1 MSIPSFSV
9 RNPVLVNMAMLV
21 ILASGIVFAFTLVR
35 EMIPEVRPDK
45 LMIVAV
51 HPGVQPQEME
61 KAITIKVEEAVR
73 DVPFVDKIDS
83 TISEG
88 RSTTVLT
95 LLHTVKDVNV
105 TLQEVQNEIDTIQD
119 LPDELEK
126 IGVFK
131 IEPRLPV
138 INVAIFGEGT
148 EGSLKRAARE
158 MADDLQE
165 LPGISTVAINGIRPD
180 EISVEIDPD
189 KLLEYNLTFNQ
200 VASAIREM
208 NIDISGGQLKGTR
221 SSVAIR
227 TLGEQVTAPELE
239 QIVVRGEPDGRK
251 LRLKDVAVVRDGFV
265 ETDLESYFNGHP
277 AVNCV
282 VFKEEAQDVIQTAS
296 LIKAYVAGKQGLP
309 FDPYGFQ
316 AAYAAPWYQRPFSL
330 VSAGL
335 SWTIAR
341 LSGRPDPVMYYQ
353 QSLAEPFQ
361 HQYQI
366 QLNTDLARYV
376 SGRLDLLTRNGQMGL
391 LLVLISLMLF
401 LNWRVAFW
409 AAIGLV
415 VSFLGT
421 FVAMWMLGASINML
435 SMFGLIIVLG
445 IIVDDAIVIG
455 ENIYRHIE
463 EGMPPVKAAIQGAEE
478 VMWPVTIAV
487 LTTIAAFAPLFFI
500 RGQIGDFMKQLPIVV
515 VAALSVSLIEA
526 LVILPAHLAHI
537 RPPKSDDPSPA
548 SRGTRPSVA
557 QRLADAFG
565 NLRRVQ
571 SRVIDKGLLT
581 RYEQMIRLALRWRY
595 ATLALAVGLL
605 ATSFG
610 LVAGGLVEQVFV
622 QEIDSETLICELE
635 MPVGTTAANVKQQL
649 QQLSRKV
656 VDSPETQNVQMF
668 VARSFDMT
676 GSGAPSSDQSHLG
689 QIVVE
694 LKPADQREREGLKS
708 SEQLL
713 AELRDFS
720 RTELLGVNSV
730 TWQAVS
736 GGPGGKDIHIRVT
749 GDELET
755 VQQTVDALQEQLE
768 GYQGVSDLDT
778 NLDIGQREVQ
788 LRLLPTAE
796 ATGITVGLLGSHVRA
811 SMFGR
816 ESRRITR
823 NREDVRIVVRYPKR
837 FRENMYNIESM
848 WIPSGLTAATR
859 KWIPLHEV
867 AEVTEAQGYT
877 SIHRSQQRRSVTLL
891 GSLDEAA
898 AGATTAEVLGEVE
911 QRFAASPLA
920 QKHPDITLE
929 FLGKVEEQQKSFAGL
944 AIAFPVAMLMIY
956 TLLAGLF
963 RCYVQPLVVMAAIPF
978 GLQGAIIGHWITGN
992 PITILSWIGF
1002 VALSGILVNDSLVL
1016 VDFINK
1022 HVERGHSRFE
1032 ATVLGAKLRLRAILL
1047 TTLTTIAGLTP
1058 LMFET
1063 SFQAKFLIPM
1073 AVTLTFGLAFATVLT
1088 LIIVPTLNMVFFDF
1102 KELASLWSQPGGRGE
1117 PTVPDAAP
1125 SAQAS

>member
-9 RNPVLVNMAMLV
+9 RNPVLVNMMMLV
-21 ILASGIVFAFTLVR
+21 ILASGMVFAFTLVR

-45 LMIVAV
+45 LMIVAI

-61 KAITIKVEEAVR
+61 KAVTIKLEEAVR
-73 DVPFVDKIDS
+73 DVQFVDKIDS

-95 LLHTVKDVNV
+95 LLQSVKDVDV
-105 TLQEVQNEIDTIQD
+105 TLQEVQNKVETVQD
-119 LPDELEK
+119 LPDDLEK
-126 IGVFK
+126 ITVYK

-138 INVAIFGEGT
+138 INVAMFGEGT
-148 EGSLKRAARE
+148 EASLKRAARD

-165 LPGISTVAINGIRPD
+165 LPGISNVEINGIRPD

-189 KLLEYNLTFNQ
+189 RLLEFNLTFDQ
-200 VASAIREM
+200 VAAAIREM
-208 NIDISGGQLKGTR
+208 NIDISGGQLKGAR

-239 QIVVRGEPDGRK
+239 QIVVRSESDGRK
-251 LRLKDVAVVRDGFV
+251 LRLADVATVRDGFV

-282 VFKEEAQDVIQTAS
+282 VFKEEAQDVIQTAM
-296 LIKAYVAGKQGLP
+296 LIKAYVAGKQGIP
-309 FDPYGFQ
+309 FDPYGFS
-316 AAYAAPWYQRPFSL
+316 AAYEQPWYKQPFGL
-330 VSAGL
+330 ASAGI
-335 SWTIAR
+335 SWAVAR
-341 LSGRPDPVMYYQ
+341 MSGRPDPMLYYEN
-353 QSLAEPFQ
+353 SRKAGFD
-361 HQYQI
+361 HQYQV

-391 LLVLISLMLF
+391 LLVLISLNLF

-409 AAIGLV
+409 AAIGLL

-487 LTTIAAFAPLFFI
+487 MTTIAAFAPLFFI
-500 RGQIGDFMKQLPIVV
+500 RGQIGDFMRQLPIVV

-526 LVILPAHLAHI
+526 LIILPAHLAHI
-537 RPPKSDDPSPA
+537 RRAPA
-548 SRGTRPSVA
+548 PGERKRDSAVRLTVV
-557 QRLADAFG
+557 QRLTDGFQKLRDAQTRLISG
-565 NLRRVQ
+565 T
-571 SRVIDKGLLT
+571 VISG
-581 RYEQMIRLALRWRY
+581 YERLIRFALRWRY
-595 ATLALAVGLL
+595 ATLAVASALL
-605 ATSFG
+605 ISSFG
-610 LVAGGLVEQVFV
+610 LIAGGVVEQVFV
-622 QEIDSETLICELE
+622 QDIDSETLICELE

-649 QQLSRKV
+649 KLLSQHV
-656 VDSPETQNVQMF
+656 EQSAEALNVQMF
-668 VARSFDMT
+668 VARVFDMT
-676 GSGAPSSDQSHLG
+676 GSGSPTSDQSHLG
-689 QIVVE
+689 QMVVE
-694 LKPADQREREGLKS
+694 LKPADQREQEGLQS
-708 SEQLL
+708 SEELL
-713 AELRDFS
+713 ADYRDFS
-720 RTELLGVNSV
+720 RTQLQGVNSV

-749 GDELET
+749 GDALST
-755 VQQTVDALQEQLE
+755 VQQAVDVLQEQLE
-768 GYQGVSDLDT
+768 SFQGVADLDN
-778 NLDIGQREVQ
+778 NLDIGQREIQ
-788 LRLLPTAE
+788 LRLRPTAE
-796 ATGITVGLLGSHVRA
+796 ATGITVGQLGSHVRS

-823 NREDVRIVVRYPKR
+823 NREDVRIVVRYPKE
-837 FRENMYNIESM
+837 FRENLYNIESM

-859 KWIPLHEV
+859 KWIPLYEV
-867 AEVTEAQGYT
+867 ADVTEAQGYT
-877 SIHRSQQRRSVTLL
+877 SIHRSQQRRAITIL
-891 GSLDEAA
+891 GSLDEVA
-898 AGATTAEVLGEVE
+898 AGASTAEVLDEVRR
-911 QRFAASPLA
+911 RFAATPLA
-920 QKHPDITLE
+920 QEHPDITLE

-944 AIAFPVAMLMIY
+944 AVAFPVALLLIY

-963 RCYVQPLVVMAAIPF
+963 RSYLQPLVVMAAIPF

-1022 HVERGHSRFE
+1022 HIDRGHTHFE
-1032 ATVLGAKLRLRAILL
+1032 ASVQGSKLRLRAILL

-1073 AVTLTFGLAFATVLT
+1073 AVTLTFGLAFATLLT
-1088 LIIVPTLNMVFFDF
+1088 LIIVPTLNMIFYDF
-1102 KELASLWSQPGGRGE
+1102 IRLVGSWSRPTIDPETSSPSPAQ
-1117 PTVPDAAP
+1117 TVPV
-1125 SAQAS
+1125 S

>member
-21 ILASGIVFAFTLVR
+21 ILVSGMIFAFTLVR

-45 LMIVAV
+45 LMIVAI

-61 KAITIKVEEAVR
+61 KAITIKLEEAVR
-73 DVPFVDKIDS
+73 DIPFVDKIDS
-83 TISEG
+83 TIAEG
-88 RSTTVLT
+88 QSTTVLT
-95 LLHTVKDVNV
+95 LLQSVKDVNV
-105 TLQEVQNEIDTIQD
+105 TLQEVQNKIETIQD
-119 LPDELEK
+119 LPDDLEK
-126 IGVFK
+126 ITVYK

-138 INVAIFGEGT
+138 INVAVFGEGS
-148 EGSLKRAARE
+148 EASLKRAARA

-165 LPGISTVAINGIRPD
+165 LPGISNVELNGIRPD

-189 KLLEYNLTFNQ
+189 KLLEFNLTFNQ
-200 VASAIREM
+200 VAAAIREM
-208 NIDISGGQLKGTR
+208 NIDISGGQIKGTR

-227 TLGEQVTAPELE
+227 TLGEQVTAAELE
-239 QIVVRGEPDGRK
+239 QIVVRGESDGRK
-251 LRLKDVAVVRDGFV
+251 LRLIDVATIRDGFV
-265 ETDLESYFNGHP
+265 ETDLESYFNGQP

-282 VFKEEAQDVIQTAS
+282 VFKEVAQDVIQTAS
-296 LIKAYVAGKQGLP
+296 LIKAYVAGKQGRP
-309 FDPYGFQ
+309 FDPYGFD
-316 AAYAAPWYQRPFSL
+316 AAYAQPWYKQPFSL

-335 SWTIAR
+335 NWTVAR
-341 LSGRPDPVMYYQ
+341 LSGRPDPMLYYEK
-353 QSLAEPFQ
+353 SLTAPFE

-391 LLVLISLMLF
+391 LLVLISLNLF

-409 AAIGLV
+409 AAVGLI

-421 FVAMWMLGASINML
+421 FVAMWILGASINML

-463 EGMPPVKAAIQGAEE
+463 EGMPPIEAAIQGAEE

-500 RGQIGDFMKQLPIVV
+500 HGQIGDFMRQLPIVV

-526 LVILPAHLAHI
+526 LVILPAHLAHMRRSEPKTASKI
-537 RPPKSDDPSPA
+537 PP
-548 SRGTRPSVA
+548 GTRASVA
-557 QRLADAFG
+557 QRFADGFHK
-565 NLRRVQ
+565 LREFQ
-571 SRVIDKGLLT
+571 T
-581 RYEQMIRLALRWRY
+581 RMVSGVMVDNYERLIRFALRWRY
-595 ATLALAVGLL
+595 ATLAVSTALL
-605 ATSFG
+605 VCSFG

-622 QEIDSETLICELE
+622 QDIDSETLICELE

-649 QQLSRKV
+649 KHLSQHV
-656 VDSPETQNVQMF
+656 ENSAEALNVQMF
-668 VARSFDMT
+668 VARVFDMT
-676 GSGAPSSDQSHLG
+676 GSGSPTSDQSHLG
-689 QIVVE
+689 QMVVE
-694 LKPADQREREGLKS
+694 LKPADQRDQEGLKS
-708 SEQLL
+708 SEELL
-713 AELRDFS
+713 VDFRDFS

-749 GDELET
+749 GDDLST
-755 VQQTVDALQEQLE
+755 VQQAVDVLQEQLE
-768 GYQGVSDLDT
+768 SFQGVADLDT

-788 LRLLPTAE
+788 LRLRPTAA
-796 ATGITVGLLGSHVRA
+796 ATGITVGMLGSHVRA

-823 NREDVRIVVRYPKR
+823 NREDVRIVVRYPKT
-837 FRENMYNIESM
+837 FRENLYNIESM

-877 SIHRSQQRRSVTLL
+877 SIHRSQQRRSVTIL
-891 GSLDEAA
+891 GSLDEVA
-898 AGATTAEVLGEVE
+898 AGATTMEILAEVSE
-911 QRFAASPLA
+911 RFADTPLA
-920 QKHPDITLE
+920 REHPDLALE

-944 AIAFPVAMLMIY
+944 AVAFPVALLMIY

-1022 HVERGHSRFE
+1022 HIERGYTRFE
-1032 ATVLGAKLRLRAILL
+1032 ASVQGSKLRLRAILL

-1063 SFQAKFLIPM
+1063 SLQAKFLIPM
-1073 AVTLTFGLAFATVLT
+1073 AVTLTFGLAFATLLT
-1088 LIIVPTLNMVFFDF
+1088 LIIVPTLNMIFFDF
-1102 KELASLWSQPGGRGE
+1102 KQLTGWSQP
-1117 PTVPDAAP
+1117 T
-1125 SAQAS
+1125 SAQSSPPREAMQTVSAS

>member
-21 ILASGIVFAFTLVR
+21 ILASGMVFAFTLVR

-51 HPGVQPQEME
+51 YPGVQPQEME

-83 TISEG
+83 TIAEG

-119 LPDELEK
+119 LPDDLEK

-131 IEPRLPV
+131 MEPRLPV

-148 EGSLKRAARE
+148 EASLKRAARA

-165 LPGISTVAINGIRPD
+165 LPGISTVEINGIRPD

-189 KLLEYNLTFNQ
+189 KLLEYNLTLDQ
-200 VASAIREM
+200 VAAAIREM

-221 SSVAIR
+221 STVAIR

-251 LRLKDVAVVRDGFV
+251 LRLSDVATVRDGFV
-265 ETDLESYFNGHP
+265 ETDLESYFNGQP
-277 AVNCV
+277 AINCV
-282 VFKEEAQDVIQTAS
+282 VFKDEAQDVIQTAS
-296 LIKAYVAGKQGLP
+296 LVKAYVAGKQGQP

-316 AAYAAPWYQRPFSL
+316 SAYDAPWYQRPFSL
-330 VSAGL
+330 VSAGVR
-335 SWTIAR
+335 WTIAR
-341 LSGRPDPVMYYQ
+341 LSGRPDPVAYYH
-353 QSLAEPFQ
+353 QSQAEPFK
-361 HQYQI
+361 HHYQI

-376 SGRLDLLTRNGQMGL
+376 SGRLELLTRNGQMGL

-463 EGMPPVKAAIQGAEE
+463 EGMPPVQAAIQGAEE

-500 RGQIGDFMKQLPIVV
+500 RGQIGDFMRQLPIVV

-537 RPPKSDDPSPA
+537 RPPKADDPSEPA
-548 SRGTRPSVA
+548 RRTRFSVA
-557 QRLADAFG
+557 QRLAAGFG
-565 NLRRVQ
+565 NLHRLQ
-571 SRVIDKGLLT
+571 SRVINNGLLT
-581 RYEQMIRLALRWRY
+581 RYEQIIRLALRWRY
-595 ATLALAVGLL
+595 ATLALAIGLL
-605 ATSFG
+605 STSFG
-610 LVAGGLVEQVFV
+610 LVAGGIVEQVFV

-649 QQLSRKV
+649 QQLSQKV
-656 VDSPETQNVQMF
+656 VGSPETLNVQMF
-668 VARSFDMT
+668 VAVAFDMT
-676 GSGAPSSDQSHLG
+676 GSGAPSSVQSHLG

-694 LKPADQREREGLKS
+694 LKPADQREQEGLRS

-713 AELRDFS
+713 ADLRDFS
-720 RTELLGVNSV
+720 RRELLGVNSV

-749 GDELET
+749 GDELAII
-755 VQQTVDALQEQLE
+755 QQAVDALQEQLE

-796 ATGITVGLLGSHVRA
+796 ATGITVGLLGSHVRS

-848 WIPSGLTAATR
+848 WIPFGLTAATR
-859 KWIPLHEV
+859 KWIPLQEV
-867 AEVTEAQGYT
+867 AEITEAQGYT
-877 SIHRSQQRRSVTLL
+877 TIHRSQQRRSVTLL

-898 AGATTAEVLGEVE
+898 AGATTAEILSEVQ

-920 QKHPDITLE
+920 KQHPEITLE

-978 GLQGAIIGHWITGN
+978 GLQGAIIGHWVTGN

-1002 VALSGILVNDSLVL
+1002 VALSGILVNDSLVM

-1022 HVERGHSRFE
+1022 HIDRGHSRLE

-1058 LMFET
+1058 MMFET
-1063 SFQAKFLIPM
+1063 SLQAKFLIPM

-1088 LIIVPTLNMVFFDF
+1088 LIIVPTLNMVFFDI
-1102 KELASLWSQPGGRGE
+1102 KALATVWSQPDNRGE
-1117 PTVPDAAP
+1117 PAVQDTAP
-1125 SAQAS
+1125 TAQAS